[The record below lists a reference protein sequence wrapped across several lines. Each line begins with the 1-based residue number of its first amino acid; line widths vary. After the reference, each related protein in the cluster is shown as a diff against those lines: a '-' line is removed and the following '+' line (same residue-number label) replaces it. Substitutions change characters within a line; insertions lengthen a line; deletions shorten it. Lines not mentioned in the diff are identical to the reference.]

1 MREIGRGDRRMLF
14 NQNIISEIL
23 RSSFGDKIEAFTD
36 DCVMELDDYE
46 LADLFEETIDFAI
59 LYGIDEIEVEEY
71 RVEEEGEGQK
81 VSGTLEIMAVVDGF
95 ERIEEESEF
104 RDTGTIAFGAGFS
117 FHVEEGVYSDLEL
130 EYLY

>member
-46 LADLFEETIDFAI
+46 LAYLFEETVDFAI

-95 ERIEEESEF
+95 ERIEEESE
-104 RDTGTIAFGAGFS
+104 
-117 FHVEEGVYSDLEL
+117 
-130 EYLY
+130 